1 MTSRWTEIK
10 QASALRHPGFRMLWT
25 ATLLSSTARWADLV
39 VVGWLTLELTNSAL
53 MVGIVSGCK
62 MAGYVFAP
70 VMGVAADRLDR
81 QKLLILASLV
91 SATIA
96 VLMLTLLLTDEIT
109 IGYLIALSLISGL
122 TWALDHPTRQAFI
135 PDLVGPKNLTNA
147 IALNAIATETT
158 VIIGPALGGL
168 LIPSFGISGAY
179 TLIAVI
185 CIFDLLA
192 LLRLKKISPT
202 PSDTSGAQTSEA
214 AGQNIS
220 PLTSLL
226 DGFKYAWGNQAVFM
240 LLLIAFMLNF
250 FVAPYRYSFLPLLA
264 RYVLDTGATG
274 YGLLTSMAGVGALV
288 AGLWV
293 VSLGNYSHR
302 GRLVILGGL
311 LWPIAIFILA
321 LSSWFY
327 LSLLIVFLAGIAQA
341 ISWTLIATLILSNTE
356 PSMRGRIMG
365 LRTGVVISLPFG
377 IFLAGAIAENFGVTI
392 AMAIYACCALALML
406 LIISRAPILR
416 QLK

>member
-1 MTSRWTEIK
+1 
-10 QASALRHPGFRMLWT
+10 MLWT

-70 VMGVAADRLDR
+70 IMGVAADRMNR
-81 QKLLILASLV
+81 HKLLILASLV
-91 SATIA
+91 SGAIA
-96 VLMLTLLLTDEIT
+96 VLMLTLLLTNEMT
-109 IGYLIALSLISGL
+109 VGYLIALSLISSL

-179 TLIAVI
+179 ALITVI

-202 PSDTSGAQTSEA
+202 PADLSGAQTSEA
-214 AGQNIS
+214 AQQNSS

-264 RYVLDTGATG
+264 RYVLDAGPTG
-274 YGLLTSMAGVGALV
+274 YGLLTAMAGVGALV

-293 VSLGNYSHR
+293 VSLGNYSRR

-311 LWPIAIFILA
+311 LWPIAIFILS

-341 ISWTLIATLILSNTE
+341 ICWTLIATLILSNTE

-377 IFLAGAIAENFGVTI
+377 NFLAGAIAENFGVTV
-392 AMAIYACCALALML
+392 AMAGYACCALVLML
-406 LIISRAPILR
+406 LIISRAPILG

>member
-62 MAGYVFAP
+62 MAGYLFAP
-70 VMGVAADRLDR
+70 LMGVAADRLNR
-81 QKLLILASLV
+81 YKLLILASVV
-91 SATIA
+91 SGAIA
-96 VLMLTLLLTDEIT
+96 MTMLGLLLTDHMA
-109 IGYLIALSLISGL
+109 IGYLIVLSLVSSL

-135 PDLVGPKNLTNA
+135 PDLVGQKNLTNA
-147 IALNAIATETT
+147 VALNAVATETT

-179 TLIAVI
+179 ILIAVI
-185 CIFDLLA
+185 YIFDLFA
-192 LLRLKKISPT
+192 LLRLKNAAPT
-202 PSDTSGAQTSEA
+202 QAITSNATTAESKVSS
-214 AGQNIS
+214 IS

-264 RYVLDTGATG
+264 RYVLDTGPTG
-274 YGLLTSMAGVGALV
+274 YGMLTSMAGVGALV

-293 VSLGNYSHR
+293 VSLGSYTRR
-302 GRLVILGGL
+302 GQLVILGGL
-311 LWPIAIFILA
+311 LWPIAIFLLS

-327 LSLLIVFLAGIAQA
+327 LSLVIVFVAGIAQA

-356 PSMRGRIMG
+356 AAMRGRIMG

-377 IFLAGAIAENFGVTI
+377 NFLAGAIAENFGVAI
-392 AMAIYACCALALML
+392 AMAGYACCALLLMI
-406 LIISRAPILR
+406 LIINRAPILR

>member
-1 MTSRWTEIK
+1 
-10 QASALRHPGFRMLWT
+10 
-25 ATLLSSTARWADLV
+25 
-39 VVGWLTLELTNSAL
+39 
-53 MVGIVSGCK
+53 
-62 MAGYVFAP
+62 
-70 VMGVAADRLDR
+70 MGVAADRMNR
-81 QKLLILASLV
+81 HTLLILASIV
-91 SATIA
+91 SGTIA
-96 VLMLTLLLTDEIT
+96 VLMLTLLLTGKMA
-109 IGYLIALSLISGL
+109 IGYLIALSLISSL

-135 PDLVGPKNLTNA
+135 PDLVGQKNLTNA
-147 IALNAIATETT
+147 IALNAVATETT

-168 LIPSFGISGAY
+168 LIPSFGLSGAY

-185 CIFDLLA
+185 YIFDLLA
-192 LLRLKKISPT
+192 LLRLKKEAPQQ
-202 PSDTSGAQTSEA
+202 SDTSAAHTANTSRPDSSA
-214 AGQNIS
+214 F
-220 PLTSLL
+220 TSLL

-264 RYVLDTGATG
+264 RYVLDIGPTG

-293 VSLGNYSHR
+293 VSLGNYSQK

-311 LWPIAIFILA
+311 LWPISIFFLS

-377 IFLAGAIAENFGVTI
+377 NFLAGAIAENFGVAV
-392 AMAIYACCALALML
+392 AMTIYASCALLFML

>member
-62 MAGYVFAP
+62 MAGYLFAP
-70 VMGVAADRLDR
+70 LMGVAADRLNR
-81 QKLLILASLV
+81 YKLLILASVV
-91 SATIA
+91 SGAIA
-96 VLMLTLLLTDEIT
+96 MTMLGLLLTDHMA
-109 IGYLIALSLISGL
+109 IGYLIALSLVSSL

-135 PDLVGPKNLTNA
+135 PDLVGQKNLTNA
-147 IALNAIATETT
+147 VALNAVATETT

-185 CIFDLLA
+185 YIFDLFA
-192 LLRLKKISPT
+192 LLRLKNAAPT
-202 PSDTSGAQTSEA
+202 QAITSNATTAESKVSS
-214 AGQNIS
+214 IS

-240 LLLIAFMLNF
+240 LLLIALMLNF

-264 RYVLDTGATG
+264 RYVLDTGPTG
-274 YGLLTSMAGVGALV
+274 YGMLTSMAGVGAMV

-293 VSLGNYSHR
+293 VSLGNYSRR

-311 LWPIAIFILA
+311 LWPIAIFLLS

-327 LSLLIVFLAGIAQA
+327 LSLVIVFVAGIAQA

-356 PSMRGRIMG
+356 ASMRGRIMG

-377 IFLAGAIAENFGVTI
+377 NFLAGAIAENFGVAT
-392 AMAIYACCALALML
+392 AMAGYACCALLLMI